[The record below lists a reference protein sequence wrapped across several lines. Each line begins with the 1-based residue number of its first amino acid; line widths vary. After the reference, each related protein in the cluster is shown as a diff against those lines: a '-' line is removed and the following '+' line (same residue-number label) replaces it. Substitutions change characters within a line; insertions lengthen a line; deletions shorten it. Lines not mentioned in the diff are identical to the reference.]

1 MIGIIGAM
9 ECEIR
14 GLVDIMSGVTCQKF
28 ASKSFYTGK
37 IGSTECV
44 VALSSEGKVN
54 SAVCTQIMIDKYD
67 PDFIINTGV
76 AGGVGSGISIGDIVF
91 AESVVQHDYDV
102 SALGMEKGYV
112 YGIDCIYGRTDEA
125 LTRELM
131 EIAEGMSIGV
141 HSGVVASG
149 DQFISSREK
158 KDFIRSTFGAKACEM
173 EAAAIGHVC
182 MLNGKPF
189 AVIRAISDGSDDG
202 AKVDFPV
209 FAEAAAKTTIEI
221 LVKFLKKREQ
231 R

>member
-1 MIGIIGAM
+1 
-9 ECEIR
+9 
-14 GLVDIMSGVTCQKF
+14 
-28 ASKSFYTGK
+28 
-37 IGSTECV
+37 
-44 VALSSEGKVN
+44 
-54 SAVCTQIMIDKYD
+54 
-67 PDFIINTGV
+67 
-76 AGGVGSGISIGDIVF
+76 
-91 AESVVQHDYDV
+91 
-102 SALGMEKGYV
+102 MEKGYV
-112 YGIDCIYGRTDEA
+112 YGIDCIYGRTDEV

-131 EIAEGMSIGV
+131 EIADSMSIGV